1 MAKHVEPLRW
11 TAMSTRPASLEEPL
25 IHGPAE
31 LYRGSAAEFSGSR
44 DLCAARPRNRIAS
57 EQHLY
62 TMPP

>member
-1 MAKHVEPLRW
+1 
-11 TAMSTRPASLEEPL
+11 MSTRPASLEEPL